1 MNAGPFDSA
10 KSAAAV
16 IFDMDGLLVDTEPI
30 WNRVQ
35 AETFDRVG
43 VDIRPLLGG
52 GLITGMRA
60 DEAVAL
66 FRQRLGFDG
75 ATDSELIEAIV
86 LGVIAGIWDEAR
98 LFPGAVDALEFC
110 EAHSLRL
117 ALASGSVTPV
127 IDAVL
132 GRFDL
137 RKHFDVVVSAE
148 RVPLGKPH
156 PAVLLAT
163 AEELGVD
170 ARRCVV
176 VEDAVNGCIA
186 AKAARMM
193 AIGIPEPG
201 TEGDPRWAIADLV
214 LDSLAEFPSAPVAA
228 LLDDVT
234 RAEVIRAAIR

>member
-1 MNAGPFDSA
+1 MTAGPADSA

-43 VDIRPLLGG
+43 VDIRPLLGA

-75 ATDSELIEAIV
+75 ATDSELTEAIV
-86 LGVIAGIWDEAR
+86 LGVIAGISDEAW
-98 LFPGAVDALEFC
+98 LFPGAIDAVEFC

-132 GRFDL
+132 DRFDL

-186 AKAARMM
+186 AKAARMT
-193 AIGIPEPG
+193 AIAIPEPG

-214 LDSLAEFPSAPVAA
+214 LDSLAEFPSATVAA

>member
-1 MNAGPFDSA
+1 MTAGPAESA
-10 KSAAAV
+10 KSATAV

-35 AETFDRVG
+35 AETLDRVG
-43 VDIRPLLGG
+43 ADIRPLLGA

-75 ATDSELIEAIV
+75 ATDSELAEAIV
-86 LGVIAGIWDEAR
+86 RGVIAGIPSEAR
-98 LFPGAVDALEFC
+98 LFPGAVGALEFC
-110 EAHSLRL
+110 EARGLKL

-132 GRFDL
+132 DRFDL
-137 RKHFDVVVSAE
+137 REHFDVVVSAE

-156 PAVLLAT
+156 PGVLLAT

-186 AKAARMM
+186 AKAARMTV
-193 AIGIPEPG
+193 IGIPEPG
-201 TEGDPRWAIADLV
+201 TEDDPRWAIADLV
-214 LDSLAEFPSAPVAA
+214 LDSLVEFPSAPTAA

-234 RAEVIRAAIR
+234 RAAVSRAAIR